1 MKFADFDR
9 KNAGIGYIPQCILL
23 FFTEYHNCIG
33 IAGDSRQ
40 LLEDS
45 EFEKIQKQLS
55 KKLIKIQNLLLTS
68 LNLRLRER
76 DV

>member
-40 LLEDS
+40 LLEDRVN
-45 EFEKIQKQLS
+45 L
-55 KKLIKIQNLLLTS
+55 KKSRN
-68 LNLRLRER
+68 N
-76 DV
+76 